1 MRLLLVEPYSLLARP
16 LQRGLEEEGIVV
28 DTVANRERA
37 DARLHKERYDVILLD
52 LPAHS
57 GMDAVR
63 TWRSAGLGT
72 PVLILTDPGRDAER
86 NGDLSTDGLD
96 VASKPFVMD
105 DLLARLR
112 RLATTEDNGQR
123 GVRWQI

>member
-16 LQRGLEEEGIVV
+16 LQKGLEEEGFVV
-28 DTVANRERA
+28 DAVADWDRA
-37 DARLHKERYDVILLD
+37 DARVHNERYDVILLD
-52 LPAHS
+52 LPNHS

-63 TWRSAGLGT
+63 TWRSAGLRT
-72 PVLILTDPGRDAER
+72 PVLILTEPGRDAER
-86 NGDLSTDGLD
+86 NGDLDTDGVD

-112 RLATTEDNGQR
+112 KLAATEDGGHR
-123 GVRWQI
+123 GMRR